1 MKIPIAL
8 HFINIDLRKHRF
20 WGLYK
25 WSKCYHRSRNSKFH
39 FDQRLCWGRRRDR
52 RRVKRCA
59 SWKTNIRDSTCNR
72 ELLECWSLFD
82 NSGSEIR
89 QSLSLV
95 SKRFDKH
102 SLQTKKQS
110 NTRFFQKTKD
120 FVILQGKD
128 LRSILFQRS
137 TSFLYPSSVKKFMVT
152 WNRSL

>member
-8 HFINIDLRKHRF
+8 HFINIGLRKHRF

-25 WSKCYHRSRNSKFH
+25 WSKCYRRSRNSKFH

-59 SWKTNIRDSTCNR
+59 SWKTNIIRDSTCNR

-95 SKRFDKH
+95 SNRFDKH

-110 NTRFFQKTKD
+110 NTRFFQKTLKISL
-120 FVILQGKD
+120 FYKEKTYAASYFKD
-128 LRSILFQRS
+128 LLLFY
-137 TSFLYPSSVKKFMVT
+137 TLVLWKNL
-152 WNRSL
+152 W